1 MESSILTLGLVV
13 LVSIGMFMGA
23 FTTMYGFQQ
32 AGYSVTPPTD
42 DGSAQEIMDNMESTA
57 TSLKTSL
64 TGEQSWLQTAF
75 NIFFTAPNSVM
86 STLSTISNSAGK
98 MVSIGTGEDNPMALP
113 SWALNM
119 IYIAIAFMI
128 VSALIYLAF
137 GRRG

>member
-1 MESSILTLGLVV
+1 MEASIFTLAVVV
-13 LVSIGMFMGA
+13 LVSVGMFMGA

-32 AGYSVTPPTD
+32 AGYSVTPLTD
-42 DGSAQEIMDNMESTA
+42 EATAEEIMGDMEDTA
-57 TSLKTSL
+57 TSLKSSL

-86 STLSTISNSAGK
+86 STLSTVSNSAGK
-98 MVSIGTGEDNPMALP
+98 MITIGTGEDNPIAMP

-119 IYIAIAFMI
+119 MYIMIALI
-128 VSALIYLAF
+128 ITSALVYLAF